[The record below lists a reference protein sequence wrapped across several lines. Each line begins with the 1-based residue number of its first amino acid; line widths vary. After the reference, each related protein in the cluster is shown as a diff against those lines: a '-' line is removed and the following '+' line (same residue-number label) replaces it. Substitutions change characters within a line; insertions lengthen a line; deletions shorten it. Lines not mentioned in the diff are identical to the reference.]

1 MERVRLSVKLGS
13 KGQLVIPKV
22 IRESLGLIE
31 NKHVILEVKD
41 KSIEIRA
48 LDKDI
53 VEKWREVA
61 EREALDVSRELVYGD
76 KLYHDV

>member
-1 MERVRLSVKLGS
+1 MVRLRVKLGS
-13 KGQLVIPKV
+13 EGQLVIPKV
-22 IRESLGLIE
+22 SRESLGLIE

-48 LDKDI
+48 LDEEI

-61 EREALDVSRELVYGD
+61 EREGLDVSRELVYYD